1 MAKAE
6 PIAIVGRSCR
16 FPGGSSTTAQL
27 WGLLLEPQDLSS
39 GPPSGRFNADA
50 FYHNDPRRPGTTN
63 AVKSYFLDEPIDRF
77 DAPFFNISRTEAESI
92 DPQQRL
98 LLETVYEG
106 LEAAGCRLEDLSGSS
121 TGVFCGVMCDDYRSM
136 VFRDLDTLPQY
147 AATGTSQAIVANR
160 ISYFFNLRGPSITVD
175 TACSSSLVAVHLAA
189 RALADGD
196 CHLAVAAGTNLI
208 LAPNVFLS
216 ESSLNM
222 LSPTGH
228 SRMWDANA
236 DGYAR
241 GEGVAAVVMKR
252 LSDAIRDGDH
262 IECVVRATNVN
273 QDGRTPGITM
283 PSPEAQKDLIMK
295 TYSDAGL
302 DPQNRPEDRCQYFEA
317 HGTGTRAGDPQEA
330 RAIHGAFFG
339 PSATASND
347 SSALL
352 VGSVKTIIG
361 HTEGAAG
368 LAGLLKASLC
378 IENAT
383 ISPNMHFENLNP
395 DIAPYAGSLRVP
407 TEVLPWPTL
416 SPGTPR
422 RASVNSFGF
431 GGTNAHIILE
441 SYDVGSES
449 HSLKGPPAILP
460 FVFSASSEWALGQL
474 LHRYC
479 AFLDENPDTDLTNLA
494 WSLFARRSLLS
505 HRVWFCASSGS
516 ELRDA
521 IKEEIC
527 SRQSGTLETILGAPP
542 CGPKRI
548 LGIFT
553 GQGAQW
559 AKMGIEL
566 IRTCPEAGNWMAE
579 MQKSLDELPD
589 QYRDTGFSLM
599 HELSLSPDT
608 SRINQATVSQPLC
621 TAIQIVLIKI
631 LSTLGIKL
639 SAVIGHSSGEIAAA
653 HAAGFITASDAIR
666 IAYFRGVFS
675 RLARSRGGQAG
686 AMAAAGLSHEEA
698 ESLCRESKWAGRVT
712 IAAYNSPSSVTLS
725 GDADR
730 IHELCSVMQDEGKFC
745 RALKVDTAYH
755 SNHMLACS
763 AKYKKALEDCR
774 ITPTRNS
781 TATKWF
787 SSVLEGRI
795 MSQDDRK
802 LLSAE
807 YWNENLVSPVRFNQA
822 VVAVTRD
829 TSFDLAIEIGPH
841 SALKGPFQQSL
852 SGPEIPYTSMLK
864 RGSNDML
871 SVASMIGTCWA
882 HLGPD
887 SIHLAEHIK
896 LCDSTREPQLLKHL
910 PSYPFDHREEYWGVS
925 RLTDVALNR
934 KDAPDELLGI
944 LCPDSGEGEWR
955 WRNHLRHEDIPWIH
969 GHRVQSQIIFPISAY
984 LAMLWKGARIIT
996 NAQPFRFV
1004 EISDVELLHTV
1015 VLDGHME
1022 QSIETL
1028 FKVDVLTEDN
1038 NVVYLDFACYI
1049 EIEGPMRR
1057 CALGKASLHKGEQ
1070 SSMLLPTQPF
1080 DDCSLTL
1087 TDSAPFYSTLA
1098 KLGYEVSEEL
1108 KVISKLHH
1116 HVPHTRG
1123 FLRNLEHTCPKTQV
1137 YYGAALDASIQTLLA
1152 AADAQSPRLL
1162 SVPFV
1167 PSKIRRIV
1175 LNPMSL
1181 HSHLPEN
1188 AVVFDSILS
1197 NATSYKIEGDV
1208 DLFADGGQGIMQLE
1222 GVALVPSRE
1231 PDAGSHTLFSEV
1243 AWGRL
1248 VPQVTA
1254 DNADLPIGVEDTDL
1268 EALERISLCY
1278 LAHAARLVPQHER
1291 IHTSG
1296 QTAALLD
1303 WIDNV
1308 LEQTSAGSHPT
1319 CRKEWMFDTIE
1330 RVEALAREGSSC
1342 RTYGI
1347 LHTAGRDLLNGVR
1360 QQGEVEASCDLLD
1373 QWQKNSVDLHKL
1385 RCRMRDVL
1393 EQICF
1398 RYPHLNILEVGGAGY
1413 AEANDALVGMG
1424 LAFKSHVRTQPPS
1437 YCATAQSDV
1446 DNQHEQQIMHLDL
1459 SMNPVN
1465 QGYTE
1470 HSYDVV
1476 LIPSVLYNHTAREQ
1490 ALLNLRRLLKPGG
1503 YLLAIQETNPSVLHT
1518 VVLAASVGLKG
1529 EEIWTPDMW
1538 HSTLQ
1543 DSGFS
1548 GVDTIT
1554 PAVGASLQPY
1564 SLIVSQ
1570 AVDDTV
1576 NTLQDPLMSART
1588 AADERDLYI
1597 IGGNTPETV
1606 NLLQG
1611 LEAILTPRFRSLVK
1625 VPELK
1630 AFRVVGQTRINVL
1643 YLDGIGTAYSEDLD
1657 EDRYN
1662 VIENMVNMSD
1672 NILWVKRGT
1681 RSSIWNQGNVT
1692 AVLRSLSSQKQN
1704 LRLQCLVMSHGTQPT
1719 ACSLATA
1726 LLRVTDSSVSND
1738 HQLPTHVW
1746 SNEPHL
1752 LLEHGVVYIPR
1763 MRYSELMNQRA
1774 TAYQQTTYQDVQL
1787 SKSGVRLVSSS
1798 GHHHLAVQPVVLQEP
1813 EKIRIQVTLSS
1824 QSAIKIGNAYLYLVV
1839 GKVLNGQSSVI
1850 SLSDECAS
1858 VVSVPS
1864 CWVWP
1869 FERIAQDGPK
1879 ALMAVILALTAVA
1892 AVTLAG
1898 PNTTLVVHEPCNP
1911 LRALLVAYAHIQN
1924 VSLLFTT
1931 GSSES
1936 ATSDRFIHPLS
1947 PNRVLVKLLPD
1958 NVSMILR
1965 CAEGTGGIFS
1975 RSDLPLAPGVTV
1987 AGIENL
1993 FSSEPCIRGHKA
2005 SSSTIADFLHIALGL
2020 TEGGDYA
2027 RDPGCSVIDVQQLA
2041 GLKYE
2046 TGLPAVVD
2054 WSKHS
2059 FVRTIVQKASSELLF
2074 SAELAYLV
2082 INMDGATAMLVAELL
2097 IHKGARKVVLIES
2110 SSAVDR
2116 DWIHEMAQLGAQ
2128 VNFMSMNITDQESVI
2143 AVKSTIIQDIGQIGG
2158 VMSGV
2163 IRTSDPDITPDTAFI
2178 TVQSTPLPKIH
2189 GARILS
2195 DVFNGSEMD
2204 FFILSA
2210 PNMWPAGFPSQYETS
2225 LNGDVLFDTAYE
2237 RKRKGLVA
2245 SIIHS
2250 KSLAKMGLS
2259 KEDIGEVF
2267 AEAIISGR
2275 VSSQGALNVIP
2286 SAAIDQGMENS
2297 DVAFSQNPI
2306 LWSMIGPEATPSIPV
2321 EGQSRGQDLTL
2332 KEELIRSG
2340 REIDNLQKIIQ
2351 RRFTAKLQKT
2361 LRLRKEDPILANT
2374 ALFELGVDSLVATS
2388 LRSWFV
2394 NEMGIDMPIM
2404 NLLNNASIGSLVQYS
2419 AKEWLTQTA
2428 KQDEQGSPVSWA
2440 QGSSE
2445 SSGSASPTTRSSGAA
2460 SNLGDMPLCKGE
2472 YARVEH
2478 LSYAQSR
2485 YWFLQQYYEDRTAFN
2500 VTLLFTMDG
2509 QPSEADLQAAIQIVS
2524 QRHQSLRTCY
2534 LSEGAEMKS
2543 ACQAI
2548 LPISPVTLEV
2558 CDIEDESG
2566 LFDEYARICDHPY
2579 DTEKGECI
2587 RFRLVKTPAADSTF
2601 LIIGYPHMCM
2611 DGASCFILLE
2621 ELDQAYRKLSL
2632 PPVSRQYPDFAA
2644 AQRISYEQGMLHR
2657 ELDYWKKELNPLPEP
2672 VGLLPMTKVRS
2683 RPPLKEYDTHELQ
2696 FCISNTIMDRIRSQ
2710 CRRHRVTPFHFS
2722 LAVLRILLAR
2732 LTKTQDCCIGVADS
2746 NRLDPSNES
2755 TVGFLLNLLPLRF
2768 RTLPDNFTDVL
2779 AGTRDAC
2786 YAALTHSAM
2795 PFDKLLDE
2803 LAVPRSN
2810 THSPLF
2816 QALMDWQPRL
2826 GGEVKLGDITS
2837 SCTKMTV
2844 GRTIYD
2850 LTLLVTE
2857 SARGDATI
2865 HFRTQKALYSKEG
2878 SEVLARSYINLLEAF
2893 MGDLDVQVHAPCIWH
2908 PSDLERAVEVGQ
2920 GPTYKSQWPST
2931 VSRRIEEVSVSQPS
2945 NTIAVM
2951 DTKGR
2956 SFTYRGMMDR
2966 VHTLAFALRDV
2977 GVGPGSFVCV
2987 FQHPTAEWVCCM
2999 LAIWRLNA
3007 VYVPLDLRNPP
3018 SRLMTVIQDC
3028 QPTAIFC
3035 NDETDPNVR
3044 GLGCPGIAL
3053 LNTSEI
3059 CAYGGL
3065 QLTVHDLSSPDGPA
3079 AVLYTSGSTGK
3090 PKGILLR
3097 HSSIRNQVEGYT
3109 RRWELGPEV
3118 VLQQG
3123 AMTFNHSLDQILT
3136 GLCTAGRVVVATRD
3150 IRGDPVSLTKLIGDE
3165 QITYTKATPA
3175 EYSMWLRYGSASLR
3189 TATNWRHAFGG
3200 GEHLTTTL
3208 SQGFQALE
3216 LPNLSLYNSYGPG
3229 EITISSHKMKIDYKE
3244 PSVTPDD
3251 IFPVGFSLPNYT
3263 TYVVDEAM
3271 QLVPPGVSGEILIGG
3286 AGPCLGYLHREA
3298 LTAEKFIESHF
3309 ASSEYTQSGWTRAYR
3324 TFDRGRLLSDGSL
3337 VIEGRLDGDT
3347 QVKIRGIRIEL
3358 EDIENS
3364 IIQASDG
3371 KVLNAVV
3378 SIHGEDSQL
3387 LTAHVVIAPST
3398 QGGAP
3403 SDLDGFLQQLR
3414 ANLPL
3419 PQYMCPSVFIP
3430 VHDFPL
3436 TIHGKVDRKAIR
3448 AMPLPQA
3455 PTSNRPVEELSG
3467 TEAMLREIWAQ
3478 VLESTSLDATAVGR
3492 EDDFFMVGGN
3502 SVLLVKLQ
3510 ALIRHTLRVSV
3521 PLVELFSASTL
3532 GDMGGVVQN
3541 AIPTIELNWMEET
3554 SLPDLAINHEP
3565 PRPVTDQGIVIVLTG
3580 ATGFLGH
3587 VILQHL
3593 LAEPTV
3599 SHIYAVGVR
3608 TEGRGIGR
3616 PLPSASPKFTALNGD
3631 LGQLMFGLDESTFAT
3646 MAVSAHVIIHS
3657 GANRSFWDAYPII
3670 RGANVLGTKNVVAL
3684 ASHRKIPIHFLSSGA
3699 VEKVVESNAAPP
3711 TDGRNGYLASKWAS
3725 EKILT
3730 TAAEKMN
3737 TQVAIHRLTQAPNVQ
3752 PPPQD
3757 IIAAFSAIAEQ
3768 MNCIP
3773 TAQGWGRLISLM
3785 PLGELATSIVR
3796 RALIS
3801 VGQQVSAKVT
3811 IENHMISTTF
3821 ELSDAAEAVDRT
3833 VVGADRMDSLHM
3845 LYWLGRAKRESKF
3858 PWFVAAQD
3866 VIVNSEGQTVRVE
3879 LD

>member
-16 FPGGSSTTAQL
+16 FPGGSSTTARL
-27 WGLLLEPQDLSS
+27 WELLLEPRDLSS

-50 FYHNDPRRPGTTN
+50 FYHDDPRRLGTTN

-136 VFRDLDTLPQY
+136 VFRDLDTLPRY
-147 AATGTSQAIVANR
+147 AATGTSQAIIANR

-196 CHLAVAAGTNLI
+196 CSVAVAAGTNLI

-283 PSPEAQKDLIMK
+283 PCPEAQKELIMK
-295 TYSDAGL
+295 TYADAGL

-330 RAIHGAFFG
+330 RAIHDAFFG
-339 PSATASND
+339 SSATASNH
-347 SSALL
+347 SSPLL

-383 ISPNMHFENLNP
+383 ISPNMHFENLNR

-441 SYDVGSES
+441 SYDAALGS
-449 HSLKGPPAILP
+449 HSSKGPPAILP

-479 AFLDENPDTDLTNLA
+479 VFLDENPDIDLTNFA

-505 HRVWFCASSGS
+505 HRLWFCASSGS

-521 IKEEIC
+521 IKEEIY
-527 SRQSGTLETILGAPP
+527 SRQSGTPATILGAPR

-559 AKMGIEL
+559 ATMGMEL
-566 IRTCPEAGNWMAE
+566 ITACPAAGGWMAE

-589 QYRDTGFSLM
+589 QYRNTGFSLM

-621 TAIQIVLIKI
+621 TAVQIVLIRI
-631 LSTLGIKL
+631 LSALGIEL

-653 HAAGFITASDAIR
+653 YAAGFITASDAIR

-675 RLARSRGGQAG
+675 RLARSNSGQAG
-686 AMAAAGLSHEEA
+686 SMAAAGLSHEEA
-698 ESLCRESKWAGRVT
+698 ETLCRESKWAGRVT

-725 GDADR
+725 GDADG
-730 IHELCSVMQDEGKFC
+730 IHELCSVMQNEGKFC

-763 AKYKKALEDCR
+763 AKYKRALEDCR

-781 TATKWF
+781 AATKWF
-787 SSVLEGRI
+787 SSVLDGRI
-795 MSQDDRK
+795 MSQDDQK
-802 LLSAE
+802 LLYSE

-822 VVAVTRD
+822 VLAVTRD
-829 TSFDLAIEIGPH
+829 MSFDLAIEIGPH
-841 SALKGPFQQSL
+841 PALKGPFQQSL
-852 SGPEIPYTSMLK
+852 SSAEIPYTSMLK

-871 SVASMIGTCWA
+871 SVASMIGNCWA

-887 SIHLAEHIK
+887 SIHLAEYIK
-896 LCDSTREPQLLKHL
+896 LCGTACEPQLLKPL
-910 PSYPFDHREEYWGVS
+910 PSYPFDHRERYWGVS
-925 RLTDVALNR
+925 RLTDAALNR
-934 KDAPDELLGI
+934 KDAPDELLGS

-955 WRNHLRHEDIPWIH
+955 WRNHLRHEDIPWID

-984 LAMLWKGARIIT
+984 LAMLWKGVRVIT
-996 NAQPFRFV
+996 TAQPFRFM

-1022 QSIETL
+1022 HSIETL
-1028 FKVDVLTEDN
+1028 FKVDVLTDDKKI
-1038 NVVYLDFACYI
+1038 VYLDFTCYI
-1049 EIEGPMRR
+1049 EIEGSMRR
-1057 CALGKASLHKGEQ
+1057 CVSGKASLHKGEE
-1070 SSMLLPTQPF
+1070 SSTLLPTQPF

-1098 KLGYEVSEEL
+1098 KLGYEVPEEF
-1108 KVISKLHH
+1108 KVISKLQHN
-1116 HVPHTRG
+1116 VPHTRG
-1123 FLRNLEHTCPKTQV
+1123 ILRNLEQTCPNTQV
-1137 YYGAALDASIQTLLA
+1137 YYGVALDASIQALLA
-1152 AADAQSPRLL
+1152 AADAQGPRPL
-1162 SVPFV
+1162 SGPFV

-1175 LNPMSL
+1175 LNPMSH
-1181 HSHLPEN
+1181 HSSNLEN
-1188 AVVFDSILS
+1188 RVVFDSILS
-1197 NATSYKIEGDV
+1197 NATSYKIQGDV

-1222 GVALVPSRE
+1222 GVSLVPSMHS
-1231 PDAGSHTLFSEV
+1231 DAGSGTLFSEV

-1248 VPQVTA
+1248 NPHASAEYA
-1254 DNADLPIGVEDTDL
+1254 DRPIGFKDQDAETH
-1268 EALERISLCY
+1268 ERISLCY
-1278 LAHAARLVPQHER
+1278 LAYAAKLVPQHER
-1291 IHTSG
+1291 IHMSA
-1296 QTAALLD
+1296 QSMALLH

-1308 LEQTSAGSHPT
+1308 LDQTSSGGHPV
-1319 CRKEWMFDTIE
+1319 CRMEWMFDTIE
-1330 RVEALAREGSSC
+1330 QVEALAPAGSNCRTYDILHAAGRELVNVIRRQSEAEGSSS
-1342 RTYGI
+1342 I
-1347 LHTAGRDLLNGVR
+1347 LD
-1360 QQGEVEASCDLLD
+1360 E
-1373 QWQKNSVDLHKL
+1373 WQRHSIDIREL
-1385 RCRMRDVL
+1385 RYRMRDVL

-1398 RYPHLNILEVGGAGY
+1398 RYPHLNILEVGGG
-1413 AEANDALVGMG
+1413 EANDALAGMG
-1424 LAFKSHVRTQPPS
+1424 LQFKSYIRTKPPHCS
-1437 YCATAQSDV
+1437 AKQQSDL
-1446 DNQHEQQIMHLDL
+1446 DTQHGNEMMHLDI
-1459 SMNPVN
+1459 SKCPVD

-1470 HSYDVV
+1470 HSYDMI
-1476 LIPSVLYNHTAREQ
+1476 LIPSVLYTNISGDH

-1503 YLLAIQETNPSVLHT
+1503 YLLAIQETNPSVVHT
-1518 VVLAASVGLKG
+1518 VVLAASLGIDRK
-1529 EEIWTPDMW
+1529 ETWTPNRW
-1538 HSTLQ
+1538 HAALQ

-1548 GVDTIT
+1548 GIDTMT
-1554 PAVGASLQPY
+1554 PNVGTSLQPY

-1576 NTLQDPLMSART
+1576 RALRDPLMVPNT
-1588 AADERDLYI
+1588 AVDDRDLYI
-1597 IGGNTPETV
+1597 IGGNTPETAD
-1606 NLLQG
+1606 LLQG
-1611 LEAILTPRFRSLVK
+1611 LEAILTPRFRSLFK

-1630 AFRVVGQTRINVL
+1630 ALRAVGQTRINVL
-1643 YLDGIGTAYSEDLD
+1643 YLGSLDTADCEDID
-1657 EDRYN
+1657 RDRYN
-1662 VIENMVNMSD
+1662 ALQDMVNMSD
-1672 NILWVKRGT
+1672 NILWMKRGT
-1681 RSSIWNQGNVT
+1681 RSRLWNQGNVT
-1692 AVLRSLSSQKQN
+1692 AVLRSLSSQKQQ
-1704 LRLQCLVMSHGTQPT
+1704 LCLQCLEMSHGTQPT

-1726 LLRVTDSSVSND
+1726 LLRLTNSSLGND

-1752 LLEHGVVYIPR
+1752 LLEDGVVYIPR
-1763 MRYSELMNQRA
+1763 IRYSESMNQRA

-1787 SKSGVRLVSSS
+1787 SKSGVRLVSTS
-1798 GHHHLAVQPVVLQEP
+1798 GHHHLAMQPVVLEEP

-1824 QSAIKIGNAYLYLVV
+1824 QSAIKICNAYLYLVV

-1850 SLSDECAS
+1850 CLSDECAS

-1869 FERIAQDGPK
+1869 FERVAEDGPK

-1892 AVTLAG
+1892 AVNLAG
-1898 PNTTLVVHEPCNP
+1898 SNTTLVVHEPCNS
-1911 LRALLVAYAHIQN
+1911 LRELLVAYAHMQN

-1931 GSSES
+1931 GSSEF
-1936 ATSDRFIHPLS
+1936 APSDRFIHPLS
-1947 PNRVLVKLLPD
+1947 PNRVLAKLLPD

-1965 CAEGTGGIFS
+1965 CDEETGGIFS
-1975 RSDLPLAPGVTV
+1975 RSDLPLGPGVTV
-1987 AGIENL
+1987 AGIETL
-1993 FSSEPCIRGHKA
+1993 FSSEACICGHEA
-2005 SSSTIADFLHIALGL
+2005 NSFTVADFLPVALGL
-2020 TEGGDYA
+2020 AEGGHFA
-2027 RDPGCSVIDVQQLA
+2027 KDPECSVVDVQQLA
-2041 GLKYE
+2041 DLKHD

-2054 WSKHS
+2054 WSKRS

-2074 SAELAYLV
+2074 SAELAYLF
-2082 INMDGATAMLVAELL
+2082 IDLDGATAMQVAELL
-2097 IHKGARKVVLIES
+2097 IHKGARKIVLIEP
-2110 SSAVDR
+2110 SSAVGR

-2128 VNFMSMNITDQESVI
+2128 VDFMSMNTTDQESVV
-2143 AVKSTIIQDIGQIGG
+2143 AVKNTIIQDIGQIGG

-2163 IRTSDPDITPDTAFI
+2163 IRTPDPDVTPDTAFV
-2178 TVQSTPLPKIH
+2178 TVQSTPIPKIH

-2210 PNMWPAGFPSQYETS
+2210 PNMWPAGFPSQHATS
-2225 LNGDVLFDTAYE
+2225 LNGAFLFDTAYE
-2237 RKRKGLVA
+2237 RRRKGLVA

-2250 KSLAKMGLS
+2250 NSLAKMGLS

-2267 AEAIISGR
+2267 AEAIIGGR
-2275 VSSQGALNVIP
+2275 MSSQGALNVIP
-2286 SAAIDQGMENS
+2286 AAAIDQGMRNS
-2297 DVAFSQNPI
+2297 DIAFSQNPI
-2306 LWSMIGPEATPSIPV
+2306 LWSMIGPEATPSIRV
-2321 EGQSRGQDLTL
+2321 EGQFRGQDLTL
-2332 KEELIRSG
+2332 KEELIRSS

-2394 NEMGIDMPIM
+2394 NEVGIDMPIM
-2404 NLLNNASIGSLVQYS
+2404 NLLNNASIGSLVQYA
-2419 AKEWLTQTA
+2419 AKEWLTQA
-2428 KQDEQGSPVSWA
+2428 ANRDERDSPVSWA
-2440 QGSSE
+2440 QGPSE

-2460 SNLGDMPLCKGE
+2460 SSLGDMPLCKGE

-2509 QPSEADLQAAIQIVS
+2509 QPSETDLQAAIQIVS

-2534 LSEGAEMKS
+2534 LSEGTEMKS
-2543 ACQAI
+2543 ACQAV

-2566 LFDEYARICDHPY
+2566 LFDEYARMRDHPY

-2587 RFRLVKTPAADSTF
+2587 RFRLVKTPAAASTF

-2611 DGASCFILLE
+2611 DGASCFILLD

-2644 AQRISYEQGMLHR
+2644 AQRLSYEQGMLHR
-2657 ELDYWKKELNPLPEP
+2657 ELDYWKKELSPLPEP

-2696 FCISNTIMDRIRSQ
+2696 FCISNTIMNRIRSQ

-2732 LTKTQDCCIGVADS
+2732 LTKIQDCCIGVADS

-2779 AGTRDAC
+2779 VGTRDAC
-2786 YAALTHSAM
+2786 YGALTHSAM

-2816 QALMDWQPRL
+2816 QVLMDWQPRL

-2893 MGDLDVQVHAPCIWH
+2893 TDDLDLQVNAPCIWH

-2931 VSRRIEEVSVSQPS
+2931 VSRRIEEVSGSQPS
-2945 NTIAVM
+2945 NTIAVT

-2966 VHTLAFALRDV
+2966 VRTLAFALRDV
-2977 GVGPGSFVCV
+2977 GVGPGSFVCI

-3035 NDETDPNVR
+3035 NDETDSDVR
-3044 GLGCPGIAL
+3044 DLGCPGVAL

-3059 CAYGGL
+3059 CAYGSL
-3065 QLTVHDLSSPDGPA
+3065 QSTVHDLSSPDAPA

-3109 RRWELGPEV
+3109 RRWELGPEI

-3189 TATNWRHAFGG
+3189 TATSWRHAFGG

-3244 PSVTPDD
+3244 PSATPDD

-3298 LTAEKFIESHF
+3298 LTAEKFIENHF

-3387 LTAHVVIAPST
+3387 LTAHVVLAPST

-3403 SDLDGFLQQLR
+3403 SDLDSFLQQLR
-3414 ANLPL
+3414 ATLPL

-3478 VLESTSLDATAVGR
+3478 VLESTSLDATGVGR

-3510 ALIRHTLRVSV
+3510 ALIRQTLRVSV

-3532 GDMGGVVQN
+3532 GDMAGVVQN

-3565 PRPVTDQGIVIVLTG
+3565 PRPVTNQGIVIVLTG

-3587 VILQHL
+3587 VVLQQL

-3631 LGQLMFGLDESTFAT
+3631 LGQPMFGLDESTFAT
-3646 MAVSAHVIIHS
+3646 LAASTHVIIHS

-3684 ASHRKIPIHFLSSGA
+3684 ASHQKIPIHFLSSGA

-3737 TQVAIHRLTQAPNVQ
+3737 TQVTIHRLTQAPNVQ

-3773 TAQGWGRLISLM
+3773 TAQGWGRLISLL
-3785 PLGELATSIVR
+3785 PLGELATSIVSH
-3796 RALIS
+3796 ALIS